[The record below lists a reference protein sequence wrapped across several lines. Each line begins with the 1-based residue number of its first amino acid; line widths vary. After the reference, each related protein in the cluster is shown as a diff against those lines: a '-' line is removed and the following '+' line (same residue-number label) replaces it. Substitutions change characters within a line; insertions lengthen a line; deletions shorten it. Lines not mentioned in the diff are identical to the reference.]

1 MTRRPPRVVDL
12 VAVRE
17 ARARLDALA
26 REHPEL
32 CSPDAQARAAAW
44 LQGEAEDDGDENN
57 EDEVE
62 E

>member
-1 MTRRPPRVVDL
+1 VVDL
-12 VAVRE
+12 VSVRE

>member
-44 LQGEAEDDGDENN
+44 LQGEAEDDENN

>member
-12 VAVRE
+12 VAVVE
-17 ARARLDALA
+17 ARARLDELA

-44 LQGEAEDDGDENN
+44 LVTDSDDDDEREDKP
-57 EDEVE
+57 
-62 E
+62 